1 MIRVEGLSRRFGRLL
16 AVDNVSFA
24 LQPGE
29 LVALLGCN
37 GAGKTTTMRMM
48 VGELAPHEGSVFFHQ
63 EELDHTKH
71 LLRAKVGYLPERAPL
86 YPEMTVSDFVRFAAK
101 IRRADSSRAHVEEIL
116 NQVGLSGMGHRVI
129 GRLSKGYQQRVGLAQ
144 ALVHDPE
151 ILILDEPTS
160 GLDLVQR
167 LEIRDLLRS
176 LSERGKTVV
185 LSTHHLQEVEALCRR
200 VLLLR
205 GGRLVVDEALDV
217 ERYLE
222 LHIHSPTEQVLEVL
236 KAHAPDISAQGL
248 GRFRCRTPD
257 NREALIQAASGLGL
271 QGVRTL
277 SGLDEQFLVA
287 DDSTQEMT

>member
-1 MIRVEGLSRRFGRLL
+1 M
-16 AVDNVSFA
+16 
-24 LQPGE
+24 
-29 LVALLGCN
+29 
-37 GAGKTTTMRMM
+37 
-48 VGELAPHEGSVFFHQ
+48 
-63 EELDHTKH
+63 
-71 LLRAKVGYLPERAPL
+71 
-86 YPEMTVSDFVRFAAK
+86 
-101 IRRADSSRAHVEEIL
+101 
-116 NQVGLSGMGHRVI
+116 
-129 GRLSKGYQQRVGLAQ
+129 
-144 ALVHDPE
+144 
-151 ILILDEPTS
+151 
-160 GLDLVQR
+160 
-167 LEIRDLLRS
+167 
-176 LSERGKTVV
+176 V

-236 KAHAPDISAQGL
+236 KVHAPDISAQGL